1 MVVVMEKNATQEQI
15 EEVIRHLKKEG
26 LGVHISRGQERTVI
40 GAIGDCR
47 KVSTEGFL
55 ALPGVE
61 KVCRINKPYKLAA
74 REFKWEDTEVSVG
87 GTQVGG
93 GALAVIAGP
102 CAVESR
108 EDYMK
113 VALAVKEMGATM
125 LRGGAYK
132 PRTSPY
138 SFQGLGVEGL
148 EVLAEARQLTGLPVV
163 TEVMDVRS
171 VEVVARYADVLQVG
185 ARNMQNFSLLKEI
198 GSCGK
203 PVLLKRSPSATIEEW
218 IMAAEYILAGGNS
231 QVILCERGI
240 RTFENYTRNT
250 LDISAVPVVKRL
262 THLPVI
268 VDPSHGTGHSWM
280 VKPMCLAAAAAGCD
294 GLMVEVHHNPPQ
306 ALCDGPQSLT
316 LEAFKD
322 LMKALKAFCAAGTA
336 CGTAEGGTVPEQRA
350 SGSPDMLLAQLRREI
365 DDVDRR
371 IIELVAARAN
381 LVKKVFALKKGPI
394 RDRERETQVLE
405 NAKQLARARGLP
417 AKVAEGIFRLL
428 INYSVRLQEDAK
440 KMGKNVSCL

>member
-15 EEVIRHLKKEG
+15 EEVVRHLKKEG

-40 GAIGDCR
+40 GALGDCR

-74 REFKWEDTEVSVG
+74 REFKGEDTSVTVG
-87 GTQVGG
+87 GVRVGG
-93 GALAVIAGP
+93 GGLTVIAGP

-108 EDYMK
+108 EDYLK
-113 VALAVKEMGATM
+113 VAAAVKEMGATM

-203 PVLLKRSPSATIEEW
+203 PVLLKRSPSATVEEW
-218 IMAAEYILAGGNS
+218 IMAAEYILAGGNG

-250 LDISAVPVVKRL
+250 LDVSAVPVIKRL

-268 VDPSHGTGHSWM
+268 VDPSHGTGHAWM

-316 LEAFKD
+316 VEAFGE
-322 LMKALKAFCAAGTA
+322 LMGELGVLGAARAMSGPA
-336 CGTAEGGTVPEQRA
+336 GDEAPPELWAAAHPEAR
-350 SGSPDMLLAQLRREI
+350 LAQLRRDI
-365 DDVDRR
+365 DAVDRR
-371 IIELVAARAN
+371 IIELVAARVD
-381 LVKKVFALKKGPI
+381 LVKKVLALKKGAI
-394 RDRERETQVLE
+394 RDREREAQVIE
-405 NAKQLARARGLP
+405 NVKQAARARGLSP
-417 AKVAEGIFRLL
+417 KIAEEVFRLL
-428 INYSVRLQEDAK
+428 IGHSVRLQEDARK
-440 KMGKNVSCL
+440 KGKSVSCL